1 MKYNELANHHLQ
13 LSAICFGGASISG
26 EGRGYGFGSIS
37 ETDSIDLVLGA
48 YDQGINFFDTA
59 PIYGF
64 NESERRLSLAI
75 KEIREKVTVISKCG
89 VDWHSNG
96 RVNMTNAPETCQKML
111 EQSLKFHHYI
121 DIYMIHWPDRNIDI
135 RYPLEVLQKAKDKK
149 DIRHIGLCN
158 TSLED
163 FEKAKEVS
171 KVSVVQSECNL
182 FNNQLKGLETNAYKM
197 GWGTFD
203 KGILTGSVTLD
214 RKFDKDDCRSWAPWW
229 KKSDWKQ
236 KVQKVERLKEFA
248 KKNDVSLI
256 ELALA
261 YSQSKAES
269 SICGFKT
276 SLQLEGIIKANNKN
290 ISLDILEEGRK
301 ILE

>member
-1 MKYNELANHHLQ
+1 
-13 LSAICFGGASISG
+13 
-26 EGRGYGFGSIS
+26 
-37 ETDSIDLVLGA
+37 
-48 YDQGINFFDTA
+48 
-59 PIYGF
+59 
-64 NESERRLSLAI
+64 
-75 KEIREKVTVISKCG
+75 
-89 VDWHSNG
+89 
-96 RVNMTNAPETCQKML
+96 
-111 EQSLKFHHYI
+111 
-121 DIYMIHWPDRNIDI
+121 
-135 RYPLEVLQKAKDKK
+135 
-149 DIRHIGLCN
+149 
-158 TSLED
+158 
-163 FEKAKEVS
+163 
-171 KVSVVQSECNL
+171 
-182 FNNQLKGLETNAYKM
+182 
-197 GWGTFD
+197 
-203 KGILTGSVTLD
+203 GSVTLD